1 MMTMIMTMSRTDAA
15 IPEIRPSEDA
25 LSAPL
30 LRSRPELG
38 WVGLLE
44 EISVVCE
51 VSCGCVVVGG
61 TKTIGGI
68 SKTVGWAKEAVDV
81 ETSTLTEAAET
92 IDRIMVDVVG
102 GNSEAVVRLS
112 ETAVVGEVTETID
125 RVLEVVDSDKVRVTL
140 KAVVRLS
147 ETVSEL
153 KETVGGLAY
162 LVELVTETIGRV
174 TKALG
179 CRAVSV

>member
-1 MMTMIMTMSRTDAA
+1 MQFKILDIS
-15 IPEIRPSEDA
+15 ISEIKYQGIEQ
-25 LSAPL
+25 L
-30 LRSRPELG
+30 LQGFNVILT
-38 WVGLLE
+38 LE

-92 IDRIMVDVVG
+92 
-102 GNSEAVVRLS
+102 EAVVRLS

-140 KAVVRLS
+140 RAVVRLS